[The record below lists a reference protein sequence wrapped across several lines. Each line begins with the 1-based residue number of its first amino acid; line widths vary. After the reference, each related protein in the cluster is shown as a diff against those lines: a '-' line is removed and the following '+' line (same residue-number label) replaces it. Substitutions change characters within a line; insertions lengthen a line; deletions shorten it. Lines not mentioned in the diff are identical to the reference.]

1 MKILR
6 LYTRLPPLPG
16 GMENHI
22 AQLTREQIKL
32 GHEVSIYFNQ
42 GSCVTSNDIQI
53 TKLPLHKIKPQF
65 IGILLFYFLVFIRL
79 LINRDKFD
87 IVHIHGDWSSLVFS
101 KLIKMLVRADKVIIT
116 IHDQISDKL
125 FQQKALSL
133 GLCFVDIIFTTGF
146 EAANQLEKLTS
157 KKIIVQPSGVNE
169 IFFSDFNRNF
179 ENEKFTVVTVAN
191 LFAKKNIELILEI
204 AKVLKKF
211 KFILV
216 GDGNHR
222 KVLENIIQRNNIDN
236 VELVGFKS
244 AEVVRKYYYESDCYL
259 LTSLSEGTPTSILEA
274 MACGLPIVSSNAGGV
289 KSILGKHNCVVE
301 SSNNNHQFIDCLS
314 KFSVNLKL
322 RCDVSAKNRMQSKKY
337 AWKNVAKNIDQY
349 ILN

>member
-1 MKILR
+1 MCPR
-6 LYTRLPPLPG
+6 LTDHYTPLPG

-53 TKLPLHKIKPQF
+53 TKLPLFKIKPQF
-65 IGILLFYFLVFIRL
+65 IGLLFFHFLVLIRVL
-79 LINRDKFD
+79 MNRDKFD

-101 KLIKMLVRADKVIIT
+101 KLIKMFVRADKVIIT
-116 IHDQISDKL
+116 IHDQISNKL
-125 FQQKALSL
+125 LQQKALAV
-133 GLCFVDIIFTTGF
+133 GLRFVDIIFTTGY

-244 AEVVRKYYYESDCYL
+244 AEIVRKYYYESDCYL

-301 SSNNNHQFIDCLS
+301 SSNNHQFIDCLS

-322 RCDVSAKNRMQSKKY
+322 RCDVSEKNRMQSKKY

>member
-1 MKILR
+1 
-6 LYTRLPPLPG
+6 
-16 GMENHI
+16 MENHI

-42 GSCVTSNDIQI
+42 GSCVTPNDIQI
-53 TKLPLHKIKPQF
+53 TKLPLFKIKPQF
-65 IGILLFYFLVFIRL
+65 IGLLIFHFLVLIRVL
-79 LINRDKFD
+79 MNRDKFD

-101 KLIKMLVRADKVIIT
+101 KLIKILVRADKVIIT
-116 IHDQISDKL
+116 IHDQISNKL
-125 FQQKALSL
+125 LQQKALAV
-133 GLCFVDIIFTTGF
+133 GLRFVDIIFTTGF

-157 KKIIVQPSGVNE
+157 KKIIVQPSGVNK

-179 ENEKFTVVTVAN
+179 ENENFTVVTVAN
-191 LFAKKNIELILEI
+191 LLPKKNIELILEI
-204 AKVLKKF
+204 ARTLKEF

-236 VELVGFKS
+236 VELVGYKS
-244 AEVVRKYYYESDCYL
+244 AEIVRKYYYESDCYL

-289 KSILGKHNCVVE
+289 KSILGEHNCVAE
-301 SSNNNHQFIDCLS
+301 LSNQHQFIDCLS
-314 KFSVNLKL
+314 KFSVNA
-322 RCDVSAKNRMQSKKY
+322 RSRRDVSVKNRMQSKKY